1 MKKIIILS
9 ILIIC
14 TSIYIQ
20 SCNYKKETSCNPSN
34 IVTYTNTIKT
44 IMTNNCSGCHGGSNP
59 SAGINLESY
68 AKLIAYAKDQPIFMG
83 CIKHTLGKPM
93 PQGGAKLADTTIA
106 KLQSWVDGCMP
117 E

>member
-1 MKKIIILS
+1 MKKIITITLSFILVCS
-9 ILIIC
+9 YLNSC
-14 TSIYIQ
+14 T
-20 SCNYKKETSCNPSN
+20 YKKETSCVQSN
-34 IVTYTNTIKT
+34 LVTYNNTIKT